1 MAGLCGGDS
10 GPQELRHPVA
20 TLGSLLDGEI
30 HQQGEMLPGA
40 KPDWLTGGGKE
51 GGLTQATEIPLR
63 LHRVSLVVGYA
74 EYAGRT
80 TNRQQ
85 LASRCL
91 GGVEVL

>member
-1 MAGLCGGDS
+1 MAGLRGGDS
-10 GPQELRHPVA
+10 GPEKLRQPVA

-30 HQQGEMLPGA
+30 YQQGEMLPGT
-40 KPDWLTGGGKE
+40 KPDRLTGGGKE
-51 GGLTQATEIPLR
+51 GGLTQAPEIPLR
-63 LHRVSLVVGYA
+63 FHRVSLVVECP

-91 GGVEVL
+91 GGVELL